1 MGDMVE
7 EKANMIKKRV
17 EQTEKRKLVT
27 KVDEVRKVSLTAIE
41 KEQRLEDLLEKEE
54 ETREEDENTTL
65 VRQIES
71 EKKKEECLMK
81 AIKEKEIE
89 NQYNIAKA
97 SAERAVEKI
106 TTETKKQ
113 ITTQRENITKKIIE
127 MRNRQKRKKAQ
138 LRSEVMTIRT
148 QIAA

>member
-1 MGDMVE
+1 MG
-7 EKANMIKKRV
+7 
-17 EQTEKRKLVT
+17 
-27 KVDEVRKVSLTAIE
+27 
-41 KEQRLEDLLEKEE
+41 EKEE
-54 ETREEDENTTL
+54 SSREEEENSGFTKE
-65 VRQIES
+65 IEG
-71 EKKKEECLMK
+71 EKKKEQCLMK

-113 ITTQRENITKKIIE
+113 ITQQRENITKKIIE

-148 QIAA
+148 QIAARLQ